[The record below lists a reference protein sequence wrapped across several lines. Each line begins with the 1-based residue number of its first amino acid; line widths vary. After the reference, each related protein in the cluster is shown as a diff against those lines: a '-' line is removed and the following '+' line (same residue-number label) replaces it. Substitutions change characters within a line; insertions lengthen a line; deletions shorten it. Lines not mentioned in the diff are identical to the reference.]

1 MRIGVGDFVGARFPI
16 PQNPIIGVNGL
27 GEFVPAYF
35 PIPQNPINAGM
46 RGMGDFAPACFPVPQ
61 NPIGLSGFAGLLG
74 DCGCGCNGAG
84 TCKTGMEGLG
94 VILDDVQTSITSAYD
109 SAKASVDEAL
119 GGNGSTYLMVG
130 GAIVV
135 GYFLL
140 ARGGGYRE
148 ASKSLRS
155 DYAKKQAK
163 LRAEYGRGY
172 QRVGRAGKAAYA
184 AL

>member
-1 MRIGVGDFVGARFPI
+1 MRIGIGEFVGARFPI
-16 PQNPIIGVNGL
+16 PQNPILGVNGL
-27 GEFVPAYF
+27 GEFVPARF
-35 PIPQNPINAGM
+35 PIPQNPVG
-46 RGMGDFAPACFPVPQ
+46 GMGDFAPACFPVPQ
-61 NPIGLSGFAGLLG
+61 NPIGLSGLGG

-94 VILDDVQTSITSAYD
+94 DIMNSVTDTISSAYD
-109 SAKASVDEAL
+109 SAKATVDEAL
-119 GGNGSTYLMVG
+119 GGNTATYLMVG

-140 ARGGGYRE
+140 SRGGGYRS
-148 ASKSLRS
+148 ASQSLSAEYKR
-155 DYAKKQAK
+155 K
-163 LRAEYGRGY
+163 RAALKASYGRGY